1 MGIGKLIQT
10 RNIGR
15 WIIDR
20 SKEPSSQEGA
30 AIAIALASSFL
41 GVPQEIVTMAVGAV
55 ATKMVIRAERPKD
68 GQKL

>member
-15 WIIDR
+15 WIKAR
-20 SKEPSSQEGA
+20 SQEPSSKEGL
-30 AIAIALASSFL
+30 AIGIALASSFL
-41 GVPQEIVTMAVGAV
+41 GVPEDIVSLAVAAV
-55 ATKMVIRAERPKD
+55 ATKMIIRSERPTD